1 MLRPPRLLVPL
12 TSLLSE
18 EQRGLLLPSFPPF
31 SHLKWKSDITTRPNG
46 KTTVIGLSPISID
59 RFMGC
64 DRGSITQLLYSLST
78 LHTGNC
84 FPTCKTRFRLLTRLY
99 RAGHFHPARFL
110 LKVSAQGHS
119 PLPDLSWRNMYNL
132 SNFEGVRPLWQGV
145 DRAGDP
151 LPEHLC
157 EGTTPTQFRPTGRDC
172 AEHCFHKLN
181 NKLISWCQARGSI
194 CQC

>member
-31 SHLKWKSDITTRPNG
+31 SHLKWKSDITTRSNG

-132 SNFEGVRPLWQGV
+132 SNLEVVRPLRQGV
-145 DRAGDP
+145 DRAGEP
-151 LPEHLC
+151 LPEQAK
-157 EGTTPTQFRPTGRDC
+157 PTLKKMTDKMILLIEVYRVILINIVHNLADV
-172 AEHCFHKLN
+172 HKRSLD
-181 NKLISWCQARGSI
+181 
-194 CQC
+194 